1 MLMRSVAITLHS
13 YLLRLLHRA
22 QEQRCCMKRV
32 AITGAG
38 VITSFGDSPATFH
51 SALCNQE
58 KPAYR
63 LDGSAADVSA
73 CRQGGQIGS
82 FQPELYL
89 KGKPLRPLDRTGRIV
104 AATAKLAL
112 ENSGWT
118 TEILRSHEAGLVLGT
133 MFGSVHTIS
142 EFDRR
147 GLTEGPSY
155 VSPMDFANTVLNA
168 AAGQTAIWHNLR
180 GINSTIA
187 CGATSGLMAL
197 GYAAD
202 LIRYGGH
209 TALLAGGADEFC
221 FESFCGFDQAGLLCR
236 CNGHSEFPVPFSAQ
250 RSGFALGEGAALLM
264 LEEWN
269 AAVERGASILGEIRG
284 HGSAYDPSSD
294 GACGPE
300 TVERAMSSAL
310 GDGGI
315 RPDEVSCISA
325 SANGSVFADRNEALA
340 IRAAF
345 NGSGDVVPV
354 TAIKSMVGEA
364 LGASG
369 ALQTVALLESMQTG
383 VLPGIRGLEQTGPEI
398 PALNLCRRKQDIQ
411 PGFGLVNSV
420 GFDGNACSLV
430 VSGVSPE
437 FQVEK

>member
-1 MLMRSVAITLHS
+1 
-13 YLLRLLHRA
+13 
-22 QEQRCCMKRV
+22 MKRV

-38 VITSFGDSPATFH
+38 VITSFGDSPAAFH
-51 SALCNQE
+51 SALCNGE
-58 KPAYR
+58 KAAYR
-63 LDGSAADVSA
+63 LDDSDAGVSA
-73 CRQGGQIGS
+73 CRQGGHIGS

-104 AATAKLAL
+104 AAAARLAL

-118 TEILRSHEAGLVLGT
+118 AEILSNHEAGLVLGT

-187 CGATSGLMAL
+187 CGTTSGLMAL

-209 TALLAGGADEFC
+209 SALLAGGADEFC

-236 CNGHSEFPVPFSAQ
+236 CNGHSQFPVPFSAQ

-269 AAVERGASILGEIRG
+269 TAVERGAPILGEIRG
-284 HGSAYDPSSD
+284 HGSAYDPAGDGECGSD
-294 GACGPE
+294 AIA
-300 TVERAMSSAL
+300 RAMNSAL
-310 GDGGI
+310 YDSGI
-315 RPDEVSCISA
+315 RAAEVGCISA
-325 SANGSVFADRNEALA
+325 SANGSVFSDRNEALA

-345 NGSGDVVPV
+345 NGSGDTVPV
-354 TAIKSMVGEA
+354 TAIKSMIGEA

-369 ALQTVALLESMQTG
+369 ALQTVALLQSLQTG
-383 VLPGIRGLEQTGPEI
+383 VLPGIRGLEQPGPEI
-398 PALNLCRRKQDIQ
+398 PALNLRSRKQDINA
-411 PGFGLVNSV
+411 GCGLINSV

-430 VSGVSPE
+430 ISGVSSEIRPD
-437 FQVEK
+437 

>member
-1 MLMRSVAITLHS
+1 
-13 YLLRLLHRA
+13 
-22 QEQRCCMKRV
+22 MKRV
-32 AITGAG
+32 AITGVG
-38 VITSFGDSPATFH
+38 VITSFGDSPAAFH
-51 SALCNQE
+51 SALCNGE
-58 KPAYR
+58 RAAYR
-63 LDGSAADVSA
+63 LEDSEAGVSA
-73 CRQGGQIGS
+73 CRQGGHIGS

-104 AATAKLAL
+104 AAAAMLAL

-118 TEILRSHEAGLVLGT
+118 AEILREHDVGLVLGT

-180 GINSTIA
+180 GINSTIG

-209 TALLAGGADEFC
+209 TALLTGGADEFC

-264 LEEWN
+264 LEEWD
-269 AAVERGASILGEIRG
+269 AAVERGAPMLGEICG
-284 HGSAYDPSSD
+284 HGSAYDPA
-294 GACGPE
+294 GNGECGPGAIA
-300 TVERAMSSAL
+300 RAMNSAL
-310 GDGGI
+310 HDSGI
-315 RPDEVSCISA
+315 HAAEVSCISA

-340 IRAAF
+340 IRATF
-345 NGSGDVVPV
+345 NGNGDKVPV

-369 ALQTVALLESMQTG
+369 ALQTVALLQSFQTG
-383 VLPGIRGLEQTGPEI
+383 VLPGIRGLEQPGPEI
-398 PALNLCRRKQDIQ
+398 PALNLCRRKQDITAN
-411 PGFGLVNSV
+411 FGLINSV

-430 VSGVSPE
+430 ISGVSPE
-437 FQVEK
+437 

>member
-1 MLMRSVAITLHS
+1 
-13 YLLRLLHRA
+13 
-22 QEQRCCMKRV
+22 MKRV

-38 VITSFGDSPATFH
+38 VITSFGDSPEAFH

-58 KPAYR
+58 KPGYR
-63 LDGSAADVSA
+63 LEDSEAGVSA
-73 CRQGGQIGS
+73 CRQGGHISS

-104 AATAKLAL
+104 AAAARLAL
-112 ENSGWT
+112 ENSGWPAET
-118 TEILRSHEAGLVLGT
+118 LHSHDVGLVLGT
-133 MFGSVHTIS
+133 MFCSVHTIS

-187 CGATSGLMAL
+187 CGAISGLMAL

-221 FESFCGFDQAGLLCR
+221 FESFCGFDQAGLLCQ
-236 CNGHSEFPVPFSAQ
+236 CNGHSEFPVPFLAQ

-269 AAVERGASILGEIRG
+269 AAVERGAQILGEIRG
-284 HGSAYDPSSD
+284 HGSAYDPACN
-294 GACGPE
+294 GECGPD
-300 TVERAMSSAL
+300 TIARAMNSAL
-310 GDGGI
+310 HDSGI
-315 RPDEVSCISA
+315 RAAEVSCISA
-325 SANGSVFADRNEALA
+325 SANGSISADRNEALA

-345 NGSGDVVPV
+345 NGSGDAVPV

-369 ALQTVALLESMQTG
+369 ALQTVALLYSMQTG
-383 VLPGIRGLEQTGPEI
+383 VLPGIRGLEQPGPEI
-398 PALNLCRRKQDIQ
+398 PALNLCRGKQNINA
-411 PGFGLVNSV
+411 GFGLINSV
-420 GFDGNACSLV
+420 GFDGNTCSLV
-430 VSGVSPE
+430 ISGVSPE
-437 FQVEK
+437 P

>member
-1 MLMRSVAITLHS
+1 
-13 YLLRLLHRA
+13 
-22 QEQRCCMKRV
+22 MKRV

-38 VITSFGDSPATFH
+38 VITSFGDSPAAFH
-51 SALCNQE
+51 SALCNGE
-58 KPAYR
+58 KAAYR
-63 LDGSAADVSA
+63 LEDSEADVSA
-73 CRQGGQIGS
+73 CRQGGHIGS
-82 FQPELYL
+82 FQPETYL
-89 KGKPLRPLDRTGRIV
+89 KGKPLRALDRTGRIV
-104 AATAKLAL
+104 AAAARLAL
-112 ENSGWT
+112 ENSGWNA
-118 TEILRSHEAGLVLGT
+118 EILRSHDVGLVLGT
-133 MFGSVHTIS
+133 MFGSMHTIS

-147 GLTEGPSY
+147 GLTQGPSY

-187 CGATSGLMAL
+187 CGTTSGLMAL

-221 FESFCGFDQAGLLCR
+221 LESFCGFDQAGLLCR
-236 CNGHSEFPVPFSAQ
+236 CNGHSEFPVPFSAH

-269 AAVERGASILGEIRG
+269 AAVQRGAPMLGEIRG
-284 HGSAYDPSSD
+284 HGSAYDPGGNGECS
-294 GACGPE
+294 PE
-300 TVERAMSSAL
+300 TIARAMNFAL
-310 GDGGI
+310 HDSGI
-315 RPDEVSCISA
+315 HAAEVSCISA

-345 NGSGDVVPV
+345 NGSGDAVPV

-369 ALQTVALLESMQTG
+369 ALQAVALLQSMQTG
-383 VLPGIRGLEQTGPEI
+383 VLPGIRGLEQPGPEI
-398 PALNLCRRKQDIQ
+398 PALNLCRRQQEINA
-411 PGFGLVNSV
+411 GSGLINSV

-430 VSGVSPE
+430 ISVVSPE
-437 FQVEK
+437 FKPGNEISVKTAL

>member
-1 MLMRSVAITLHS
+1 
-13 YLLRLLHRA
+13 
-22 QEQRCCMKRV
+22 MKRV

-38 VITSFGDSPATFH
+38 VITSFGDSPAKFH
-51 SALCNQE
+51 SALCNGE
-58 KPAYR
+58 RAAYR
-63 LDGSAADVSA
+63 LDHSEAGVSV
-73 CRQGGQIGS
+73 CRQGGHIGS
-82 FQPELYL
+82 FEPEQYL
-89 KGKPLRPLDRTGRIV
+89 KGKPLRPLDRTGRMV

-118 TEILRSHEAGLVLGT
+118 VEMLRGHDVGLVLGT

-180 GINSTIA
+180 AINSTIA

-202 LIRYGGH
+202 LIRYGSH

-236 CNGHSEFPVPFSAQ
+236 CNGHSEFPIPFSAQ
-250 RSGFALGEGAALLM
+250 RSGFALGEGAGLLM

-284 HGSAYDPSSD
+284 HGSAYDPA
-294 GACGPE
+294 GNVECGTE
-300 TVERAMSSAL
+300 TITRAMNSAL
-310 GDGGI
+310 HDSGI
-315 RPDEVSCISA
+315 LSAEIGCISA
-325 SANGSVFADRNEALA
+325 SGNGSVAADRNEAVA
-340 IRAAF
+340 IHAAF
-345 NGSGDVVPV
+345 NGSGDAVPV

-369 ALQTVALLESMQTG
+369 ALQAVDLLQTMQTG
-383 VLPGIRGLEQTGPEI
+383 VLPGIRGLEQPGPEI
-398 PALNLCRRKQDIQ
+398 PALNLCRDKQEITA
-411 PGFGLVNSV
+411 GFGLINSV

-430 VSGVSPE
+430 IAGASPGL
-437 FQVEK
+437 

>member
-1 MLMRSVAITLHS
+1 
-13 YLLRLLHRA
+13 
-22 QEQRCCMKRV
+22 MKRV

-38 VITSFGDSPATFH
+38 VITSFGDSPAALH
-51 SALCNQE
+51 SALSDGE
-58 KPAYR
+58 KAAYR
-63 LDGSAADVSA
+63 LEDCEAGVSA
-73 CRQGGQIGS
+73 CRQGGHIGS
-82 FQPELYL
+82 FQPETYL
-89 KGKPLRPLDRTGRIV
+89 KGKPLRALDRTGRIV
-104 AATAKLAL
+104 ASAAKLAL

-118 TEILRSHEAGLVLGT
+118 AEILCKHDVGLVLGT

-147 GLTEGPSY
+147 GLTHGASY

-202 LIRYGGH
+202 LIRHGSQ

-221 FESFCGFDQAGLLCR
+221 FEAFCGFDQAGLLCR

-250 RSGFALGEGAALLM
+250 RSGFALGEGAVLLM
-264 LEEWN
+264 LEEWS
-269 AAVERGASILGEIRG
+269 AAVDRGAPILGEIRG
-284 HGSAYDPSSD
+284 HGSSYDPAAN
-294 GACGPE
+294 GECGPE
-300 TVERAMSSAL
+300 TIAQAMNSAL
-310 GDGGI
+310 YDSGI
-315 RPDEVSCISA
+315 RAAEVSCISA

-345 NGSGDVVPV
+345 NGSGDAVPV

-369 ALQTVALLESMQTG
+369 ALQTVALLQSLQTG
-383 VLPGIRGLEQTGPEI
+383 VLPGIRGLEQPGPEI
-398 PALNLCRRKQDIQ
+398 PALNLCRRKQDINA
-411 PGFGLVNSV
+411 GFGLINSV
-420 GFDGNACSLV
+420 GFDGNACSLMI
-430 VSGVSPE
+430 SGVGLE
-437 FQVEK
+437 FSRGNEISVKAAL

>member
-1 MLMRSVAITLHS
+1 
-13 YLLRLLHRA
+13 
-22 QEQRCCMKRV
+22 MKRV

-38 VITSFGDSPATFH
+38 VITSFGDSPAAFH
-51 SALCNQE
+51 SALCSGE
-58 KPAYR
+58 KAAYR
-63 LDGSAADVSA
+63 FEDSEAGVSA
-73 CRQGGQIGS
+73 CRQGGHISS

-104 AATAKLAL
+104 AATAMLAL
-112 ENSGWT
+112 ENSGCT
-118 TEILRSHEAGLVLGT
+118 VEIRRSHDVGLVLGT

-202 LIRYGGH
+202 LIRYGGQ

-236 CNGHSEFPVPFSAQ
+236 CNGHSEFPIPFSAR

-264 LEEWN
+264 LEEWD
-269 AAVERGASILGEIRG
+269 AAMGRGAPILGEIRG
-284 HGSAYDPSSD
+284 HGSAYDPAGNGECS
-294 GACGPE
+294 PE
-300 TVERAMSSAL
+300 TIARAMNSAL
-310 GDGGI
+310 DDSGI
-315 RPDEVSCISA
+315 RAAEVGCISA
-325 SANGSVFADRNEALA
+325 SANGSVFADRNEAVA
-340 IRAAF
+340 IRAAL
-345 NGSGDVVPV
+345 NGSGDAVPV

-369 ALQTVALLESMQTG
+369 ALQTVALLHSMQTG
-383 VLPGIRGLEQTGPEI
+383 VLPGIRGLEQPGPEI
-398 PALNLCRRKQDIQ
+398 PALNLCLRKQDINA
-411 PGFGLVNSV
+411 GFGLINSV

-430 VSGVSPE
+430 ISGGSPG
-437 FQVEK
+437 F

>member
-1 MLMRSVAITLHS
+1 
-13 YLLRLLHRA
+13 
-22 QEQRCCMKRV
+22 MKRV

-38 VITSFGDSPATFH
+38 IITSFGDSPAAFH
-51 SALCNQE
+51 SALCNGE
-58 KPAYR
+58 KASYR
-63 LDGSAADVSA
+63 LEDSEAGVSA
-73 CRQGGQIGS
+73 CRQGGHIGS
-82 FQPELYL
+82 FQPEIYL
-89 KGKPLRPLDRTGRIV
+89 KGKPLRALDRTGRIV
-104 AATAKLAL
+104 AAAAKLAL

-118 TEILRSHEAGLVLGT
+118 AEVLGTRDAGLVLGT

-147 GLTEGPSY
+147 GLTQGPCY

-202 LIRYGGH
+202 LIRHGSQ

-221 FESFCGFDQAGLLCR
+221 FEAFCGFDQAGLLCR

-269 AAVERGASILGEIRG
+269 EAEARGASILGEICG
-284 HGSAYDPSSD
+284 HGNAYDPA
-294 GACGPE
+294 GNGECGLDAIM
-300 TVERAMSSAL
+300 RAMNSAL
-310 GDGGI
+310 YDSGI
-315 RPDEVSCISA
+315 RAAEVSCISA
-325 SANGSVFADRNEALA
+325 SANGSVCADRNEALA
-340 IRAAF
+340 VRAAF
-345 NGSGDVVPV
+345 NGSGDAVPV

-369 ALQTVALLESMQTG
+369 ALQTVALLQSMQTG
-383 VLPGIRGLEQTGPEI
+383 LLPGIRGLEQPGPEI
-398 PALNLCRRKQDIQ
+398 PALNLCRRKQDINT
-411 PGFGLVNSV
+411 GFGLINSV

-430 VSGVSPE
+430 ISGATPE
-437 FQVEK
+437 LNREMKSL

>member
-1 MLMRSVAITLHS
+1 
-13 YLLRLLHRA
+13 
-22 QEQRCCMKRV
+22 MKRV
-32 AITGAG
+32 AITGVG
-38 VITSFGDSPATFH
+38 VITSFGDSPAAFH
-51 SALCNQE
+51 SALCNGE
-58 KPAYR
+58 RAAYR
-63 LDGSAADVSA
+63 LEDSEAGVSA
-73 CRQGGQIGS
+73 CRQGGHIGS
-82 FQPELYL
+82 FQPETYL
-89 KGKPLRPLDRTGRIV
+89 KGKPLRALDRTGRIV
-104 AATAKLAL
+104 AAAAKLAL

-118 TEILRSHEAGLVLGT
+118 AEILRKHDVGLVLGT

-180 GINSTIA
+180 GINSTIG

-209 TALLAGGADEFC
+209 TALLTGGADEFC

-264 LEEWN
+264 LEEWD
-269 AAVERGASILGEIRG
+269 AAVERGAPMLGEICG
-284 HGSAYDPSSD
+284 HGSAYDPA
-294 GACGPE
+294 GNGECGPGAIA
-300 TVERAMSSAL
+300 RAMNSAL
-310 GDGGI
+310 HDSGI
-315 RPDEVSCISA
+315 HAAEVSCISA

-340 IRAAF
+340 IRATF
-345 NGSGDVVPV
+345 NGNGDKVPV

-369 ALQTVALLESMQTG
+369 ALQTVALLQSFQTG
-383 VLPGIRGLEQTGPEI
+383 VLPGIRGLEQPGPEI
-398 PALNLCRRKQDIQ
+398 PALNLCRRKQDITAN
-411 PGFGLVNSV
+411 FGLINSV

-430 VSGVSPE
+430 ISGVSPE
-437 FQVEK
+437 

>member
-1 MLMRSVAITLHS
+1 
-13 YLLRLLHRA
+13 
-22 QEQRCCMKRV
+22 MKRV

-38 VITSFGDSPATFH
+38 VITSFGDSPAAFH
-51 SALCNQE
+51 SALCNGE
-58 KPAYR
+58 KAAYR
-63 LDGSAADVSA
+63 LEDSEADVSA
-73 CRQGGQIGS
+73 CRQGGDIGS
-82 FQPELYL
+82 FQPETYL
-89 KGKPLRPLDRTGRIV
+89 KGKPLRALDRTGRIV
-104 AATAKLAL
+104 AAVARLAL
-112 ENSGWT
+112 ENSGWNA
-118 TEILRSHEAGLVLGT
+118 EILRSHDVGLVLGT
-133 MFGSVHTIS
+133 MFGSMHTIS

-147 GLTEGPSY
+147 GLTQGPSY

-187 CGATSGLMAL
+187 CGTTSGLMAL

-202 LIRYGGH
+202 LIRYGCQ

-221 FESFCGFDQAGLLCR
+221 LESFCGFDQAGLLCR
-236 CNGHSEFPVPFSAQ
+236 CNGHSEFPVPFSAH

-269 AAVERGASILGEIRG
+269 AAVQRGAPMLGEIRG
-284 HGSAYDPSSD
+284 HGSAYDPGGNGECS
-294 GACGPE
+294 PE
-300 TVERAMSSAL
+300 TIARAMNFAL
-310 GDGGI
+310 HDSGI
-315 RPDEVSCISA
+315 HAAEVGCISA

-345 NGSGDVVPV
+345 NGSGDAVPV

-369 ALQTVALLESMQTG
+369 ALQTVALLQSMQTG
-383 VLPGIRGLEQTGPEI
+383 VLPGIRGLEQPGPEI
-398 PALNLCRRKQDIQ
+398 PALNLCRRQQEINA
-411 PGFGLVNSV
+411 GSGLINSV

-430 VSGVSPE
+430 ISV
-437 FQVEK
+437 